1 MASEQKQNTDTISR
15 NRQQFCDGLLV
26 EIAKYEA
33 ALAKVM
39 ERRAIQQHAN
49 AIESEG
55 NTLKWHNVVEAVRQE
70 LYPLIATS
78 LGEAVEELIESKT
91 LKPYNLSDN
100 ATDLVVEK
108 LKTKKVLFSK
118 EIEYIKG
125 LVQRASAFRWDE
137 SESMFLFHS
146 LFPIQFNH
154 SADSATL
161 H

>member
-1 MASEQKQNTDTISR
+1 M
-15 NRQQFCDGLLV
+15 
-26 EIAKYEA
+26 
-33 ALAKVM
+33 
-39 ERRAIQQHAN
+39 
-49 AIESEG
+49 
-55 NTLKWHNVVEAVRQE
+55 VEAVNQE
-70 LYPLIATS
+70 LYPLISTS
-78 LGEAVEELIESKT
+78 LGQAVEELIESTT
-91 LKPYNLSDN
+91 LKPHNLSDN